1 MEFKTDAQKTC
12 YERIV
17 SMMVELFGEFVE
29 VRTDTPMI
37 LVTVGSA
44 LARTGIFPWGK
55 HDAAVRTRSYVV
67 ADAKITP
74 ELMRYLLGENARMN
88 FGAFG
93 IDDDDV
99 ILFEHT
105 ILGSQCD
112 KEELKASV
120 MAVVMVADQ
129 YDDEIVAQW
138 GGRRALDR
146 VE

>member
-1 MEFKTDAQKTC
+1 MEFKTDAQRVC
-12 YERIV
+12 YEKIV
-17 SMMVELFGEFVE
+17 SMMKELFGEFVD
-29 VRTDTPMI
+29 VRTDAPLI

-55 HDAAVRTRSYVV
+55 HDAAIRTRSYVV
-67 ADAKITP
+67 ADAEITP
-74 ELMRYLLGENARMN
+74 ELTRYLLGENTRMN

-93 IDDDDV
+93 IDDDDA
-99 ILFEHT
+99 IIFEHT
-105 ILGSQCD
+105 ILGSRCD

-129 YDDEIVAQW
+129 YDDEIVARW

-146 VE
+146 IE

>member
-1 MEFKTDAQKTC
+1 MEFKTDAQRVC
-12 YERIV
+12 YEKTV
-17 SMMVELFGEFVE
+17 SMMEELFGEFVE
-29 VRTDTPMI
+29 VRTDAPLI

-55 HDAAVRTRSYVV
+55 HDAAIRTRSYVV
-67 ADAKITP
+67 ADAEITP
-74 ELMRYLLGENARMN
+74 ELTRYLLGENTRMN

-93 IDDDDV
+93 IDDDDA
-99 ILFEHT
+99 IIFEHT
-105 ILGSQCD
+105 ILGSRCD

-129 YDDEIVAQW
+129 YDDEIVTRW

-146 VE
+146 ME